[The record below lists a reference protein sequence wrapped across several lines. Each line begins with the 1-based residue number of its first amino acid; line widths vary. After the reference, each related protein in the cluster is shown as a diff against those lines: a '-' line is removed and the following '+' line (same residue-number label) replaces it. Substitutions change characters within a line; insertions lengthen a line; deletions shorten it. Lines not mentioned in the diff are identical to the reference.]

1 MNHLN
6 ADVRWT
12 SARCGLD
19 RIDTMISLFAEK
31 RNATNLAGTC
41 LDDGYLKCTLITN
54 KKRLVS
60 TSRFFVWRNSAD
72 RFEPLNAIVQWTI
85 ARRVRAPATP

>member
-1 MNHLN
+1 MDVLFVLEKSSPDRFEPSN

-31 RNATNLAGTC
+31 RNATNLAGTVPME
-41 LDDGYLKCTLITN
+41 DILIIHQQT
-54 KKRLVS
+54 R
-60 TSRFFVWRNSAD
+60 TF
-72 RFEPLNAIVQWTI
+72 IV
-85 ARRVRAPATP
+85 